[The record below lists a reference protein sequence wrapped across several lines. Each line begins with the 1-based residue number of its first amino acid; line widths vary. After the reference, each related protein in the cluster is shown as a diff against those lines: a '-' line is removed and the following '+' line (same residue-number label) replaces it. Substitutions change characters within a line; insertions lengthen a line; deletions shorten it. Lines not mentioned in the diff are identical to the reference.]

1 MKKLSIGQRGEI
13 IAARYLEKLGF
24 KIIEKNLKIG
34 YLELDLIA
42 QKSKSIYF
50 FEVKTRQ
57 NKKVVQQD
65 NILTKNQ
72 ILNLKKAAKI
82 YLATNTRYYQ
92 NFYFNLILINLNL
105 KNKNATIIHY
115 SNIF

>member
-24 KIIEKNLKIG
+24 EIIEKNLKIG

-42 QKSKSIYF
+42 QKNKNIYF

-57 NKKVVQQD
+57 NKKVAQQD
-65 NILTKNQ
+65 NLLTKNQ
-72 ILNLKKAAKI
+72 ILNLKKAIKI
-82 YLATNTRYYQ
+82 YLAKNTNYYQ
-92 NFYFNLILINLNL
+92 NFYFSLILVNLNL
-105 KNKNATIIHY
+105 KDRNAAIIHY
-115 SNIF
+115 PNIF